1 MSLEGKAA
9 LITGSTSGIGLGIAE
24 EMAKAG
30 CNIVLNGFGEHAA
43 IKTLQERIF
52 LNYGVRVR
60 YIEADVSNPE
70 ECRALMNQT
79 LAEYGGLDILV
90 NNAGIQ
96 HVSPV
101 ESFATERWDAVLA
114 TNLSSAFY
122 LTAAAIPAMRSKGYG
137 RIINIASVH
146 GLVGSVNKSAYVA
159 SKHGLIGLTKVVAL
173 ETARYGITCN
183 AICPGWVL
191 TPIVEAQIRQ
201 RMEQEGTDR
210 QVAERRL
217 LEETQ
222 PSGVFS
228 RPCDIGAFA
237 VFLCSESAGNITG
250 ASLPID
256 GVWTAR

>member
-1 MSLEGKAA
+1 MSLKGKAA

-30 CNIVLNGFGEHAA
+30 CNIIMNGLGEPAVIRA
-43 IKTLQERIF
+43 LQDRIT
-52 LNYGVRVR
+52 NYGVRVR
-60 YIEADVSNPE
+60 YIEADVSSPT

-96 HVSPV
+96 HVAPV
-101 ESFATERWDAVLA
+101 ENFATERWDAVLA
-114 TNLSSAFY
+114 TNLSSAFH
-122 LTAAAIPAMRSKGYG
+122 LIAAVIPTMRSKGYG

-146 GLVGSVNKSAYVA
+146 GLVGSENKSAYVA

-173 ETARYGITCN
+173 ETARDGITCN

-191 TPIVEAQIRQ
+191 TPIVEAQISQ
-201 RMEQEGTDR
+201 RMDREGIER

-217 LEETQ
+217 LEEKQ
-222 PSGVFS
+222 PSGRFS
-228 RPCDIGAFA
+228 RPSDIGALA

-250 ASLPID
+250 ASLPVD
-256 GVWTAR
+256 GAWTAQ

>member
-30 CNIVLNGFGEHAA
+30 CNIILNGLGEPAA
-43 IKTLQERIF
+43 IQAVQDRFI
-52 LNYGVRVR
+52 NYGVRVR
-60 YIEADVSNPE
+60 YIEADVSNPS

-96 HVSPV
+96 HVAPI

-114 TNLSSAFY
+114 TNLSSAFH
-122 LTAAAIPAMRSKGYG
+122 LTAAAIPTMRSKGYG
-137 RIINIASVH
+137 RIINIASVL
-146 GLVGSVNKSAYVA
+146 GLVASEHKSAYVA
-159 SKHGLIGLTKVVAL
+159 AKHGLIGLTKVVAL
-173 ETARYGITCN
+173 ETARHGITCN

-191 TPIVEAQIRQ
+191 TPMVEAQIRQ
-201 RMEQEGTDR
+201 RMEREGSER

-217 LEETQ
+217 LEEKQ
-222 PSGVFS
+222 PSGMFS
-228 RPCDIGAFA
+228 HPSDIGALA

-250 ASLPID
+250 ASLPVD
-256 GVWTAR
+256 GAWTAQ

>member
-1 MSLEGKAA
+1 MSLDGRAA

-30 CNIVLNGFGEHAA
+30 CNIILNGLGELAA
-43 IKTLQERIF
+43 IKAIEERIV

-60 YIEADVSNPE
+60 YIEADVSNSA

-96 HVSPV
+96 HVAPV

-114 TNLSSAFY
+114 TNLSSAFH
-122 LTAAAIPAMRSKGYG
+122 LTAAAIPTMRSKGYG

-146 GLVGSVNKSAYVA
+146 GLVGSENKSAYVA

-173 ETARYGITCN
+173 ETARHGITCN

-201 RMEQEGTDR
+201 RMEREGSER

-228 RPCDIGAFA
+228 RPSDIGALA
-237 VFLCSESAGNITG
+237 VFLCSESASNITG

-256 GVWTAR
+256 GAWTAR